1 MNLFYSLGSLAP
13 LVLYLLSVILVFTVF
28 RILLI
33 LVHFKRVKKEEKLY
47 LCFVQGLRM
56 DCMVTS
62 YFCIIPLF
70 LTLLLPLSFLTHVTF
85 ILKFYF
91 CITFAIP
98 LFLEIATFPFIEEYD
113 LRPDSVFIEYIKH
126 PREVMKT
133 VWAESKVVLLLQG
146 PCMIV
151 VFMIFWKVFGSLF
164 DNYQPWKWWIPIC
177 GLPLFAG
184 ILLLGIRSSLG
195 HRPANISSFSFSNN
209 HLVNELTLN
218 STYTLFYAIYRR
230 SKHEKNP
237 SKIYGSMAE
246 DEIFDRVKKHS
257 GIDETSFVN
266 SPIPFSHIQTS
277 PYQRERPLNIVVI
290 IEESLGAEYVGVL
303 GGLPLTPCFD
313 ELSKEGMLFTKL
325 YSTGTRTVSALEALV
340 SGFLPTCGKSVVKL
354 ENSKRD
360 FFNVGALLAKHGY
373 ISDFIYGGMSN
384 FDEMRSFFL
393 GNGFQNIYDEP
404 TFENPAFHGVWGVSD
419 EDLMH
424 KAHEIL
430 LSHGDQPFCSI
441 LLSTSNHSPFEFP
454 EGRIELYEQ
463 PAKTRHNAMKY
474 ADYALGEFFKVARKA
489 PYYKNTIFL
498 IVADHDTRVRGN
510 QLVPLDRFRIPG
522 LIIGPDVPVCK
533 YEKVASQLDLL
544 PTILDFSGVDTIH
557 PMIGRNLMET
567 GDEVFGHAFMQY
579 GIHNAYRVGNNVII
593 RLPESE
599 PRQFRYENNK
609 LIPKKLDKEM
619 AKDSLA
625 YCLLPWI
632 LYSKKLYKIPEPY
645 RKLLQTAHTS
655 RQITEPIL

>member
-1 MNLFYSLGSLAP
+1 MNWFYSLGPLALLAP
-13 LVLYLLSVILVFTVF
+13 YLLSVILVFTVF
-28 RILLI
+28 RIILI
-33 LVHFKRVKKEEKLY
+33 LVHFKRVKEEEKLY
-47 LCFVQGLRM
+47 NCFVQGLRM
-56 DCMVTS
+56 DCMVSS
-62 YFCIIPLF
+62 YFCVVP
-70 LTLLLPLSFLTHVTF
+70 LLLVLILPSPFHLPVTF

-91 CITFAIP
+91 CATFAFA
-98 LFLEIATFPFIEEYD
+98 LFMEIATFPFIEEYD
-113 LRPDSVFIEYIKH
+113 LRPDSVFIEYLKH

-151 VFMIFWKVFGSLF
+151 VFIILWKVFGSLF

-177 GLPLFAG
+177 SFPLFAG
-184 ILLLGIRSSLG
+184 ILIMGIRSSIG

-230 SKHEKNP
+230 YKLEKNP
-237 SKIYGSMAE
+237 SRIYGSMAE
-246 DEIFDRVKKHS
+246 DEVFDRVQKHS
-257 GIDETSFVN
+257 GIDEASIVN
-266 SPIPFSHIQTS
+266 SSIPFSHLQTS
-277 PYQRERPLNIVVI
+277 PYQRERPMNIVVI
-290 IEESLGAEYVGVL
+290 VEESLGAEYVGVL

-313 ELSKEGMLFTKL
+313 ELSKEGMLLTGL

-373 ISDFIYGGMSN
+373 IPDFIYGGMSN

-393 GNGFQNIYDEP
+393 GNGFHNIYDEP

-419 EDLMH
+419 EDLLL
-424 KAHEIL
+424 KAHEIF
-430 LSHGDQPFCSI
+430 LSHGDRPFVSI

-463 PAKTRHNAMKY
+463 PTKTRHNAMKY
-474 ADYALGEFFKVARKA
+474 ADYALGEFFKVARNA

-544 PTILDFSGVDTIH
+544 PTILHFSGVDTIH

-567 GDEVFGHAFMQY
+567 GDEEPGHAFMQY
-579 GIHNAYRVGNNVII
+579 GLHNAYRVGNDVII

-599 PRQFRYENNK
+599 PKQFSCENDK
-609 LIPKKLDKEM
+609 LIPKKLDEEM

-625 YCLLPWI
+625 HCLLPWI
-632 LYSKKLYKIPEPY
+632 LYSKKLYKVPDPY
-645 RKLLQTAHTS
+645 R
-655 RQITEPIL
+655 IP